1 MRFNI
6 RISRKDFCFYRIKNI
21 DMKEHFTF
29 GFIGIGLIGGSVAK
43 ALRRVYPS
51 CKIIVYNR
59 SAESRVM
66 ALNDGTANV
75 AVAQV
80 DDAFNE
86 CDYIFLC
93 TPVEKNVEY
102 LNLLKDII
110 KDDCII
116 TDVGSVKGNIHKAVE
131 NLKLEKNFIGGHPM
145 AGSEKTSY
153 EHSNDRLLENA
164 YYAITPTD
172 SISKDKVDEFTTIVQ
187 DIGALPIHLSY
198 TEHDKIVAT
207 ISHLPHLIAASLVNL
222 VKHNDSKNEYMKT
235 MAAGGFKDITRIASS
250 SPEMWEQIC
259 MTNNTNISDML
270 QKYVDSLLEIKDT
283 LDNHKEHKIF
293 DLISESRDYRDSIE
307 DRNNTLISRSYNV
320 YCDIIDESGA
330 IATIATILATNGV
343 SIKNIGIIHNRE
355 FEEGVLK
362 ISFYDEVSADKAVE
376 QLERH
381 RYNVIKRK

>member
-172 SISKDKVDEFTTIVQ
+172 SISKDKVDEFTIIVQ